1 MVKIEMYKAFDG
13 KVFENMENC
22 MTYEKNEQRKREM
35 QYKKLEELKQKFDEY
50 CEMCDDDCKDCIF
63 ERNCADICN
72 AITEE
77 MKRLE
82 GE

>member
-1 MVKIEMYKAFDG
+1 MVKVEMYRAFDG
-13 KVFENMENC
+13 KIFENRENC
-22 MTYEKNEQRKREM
+22 VGYEEREKRNKEM

-50 CEMCDDDCKDCIF
+50 CEIGDECEDCVFANHCEDVY
-63 ERNCADICN
+63 N
-72 AITEE
+72 AIKQE

>member
-22 MTYEKNEQRKREM
+22 MTYEKNEQRNREM

-50 CEMCDDDCKDCIF
+50 CEIGDECEDCIF
-63 ERNCADICN
+63 AKYCEDVYA
-72 AITEE
+72 AIMEE
-77 MKRLE
+77 MRSLE